1 MTNTNTKTK
10 TMTKTMTKT
19 KTQTK
24 CLKNP
29 TYAIFLKSW
38 WLTHSKYDDRYL
50 TLVILFTLVTW
61 LACSGH
67 TISSTEPS
75 VSPFWDFYVLCLKT
89 RSRYQLRPGNPSVTG
104 LLRWDWWRGDHPR
117 DNLNQATPEIL
128 MKSTAGLSR
137 ELWVGPRFKWQSF
150 SGFCIFSNPWVLINS
165 VNSLAIR
172 VFYISQKE
180 VIYLKRCLTLNF
192 SF

>member
-1 MTNTNTKTK
+1 MAKTTTKTN
-10 TMTKTMTKT
+10 
-19 KTQTK
+19 TQTK

-38 WLTHSKYDDRYL
+38 WLTHSKFDDRYL
-50 TLVILFTLVTW
+50 PWSSCSRKSPW

-89 RSRYQLRPGNPSVTG
+89 RSRYQLRPRNPSVTG

-137 ELWVGPRFKWQSF
+137 ELWVGPRFGWQSF

-165 VNSLAIR
+165 IHLLAIG
-172 VFYISQKE
+172 VFYLSQKE
-180 VIYLKRCLTLNF
+180 LIYLKRCLTLNF